1 MATATTKPKRKTATT
16 KRPAPKAKASAA
28 SVKAQPPRSKKA
40 MLIELLS
47 RPQGADIFEM
57 TEATGWLPHT
67 TRAALTRLRQ
77 AGYRVIRQDSD
88 DKGSV
93 YKISADAP
101 GTDAEFR
108 S

>member
-1 MATATTKPKRKTATT
+1 MAAATTKPKRKTAAT
-16 KRPAPKAKASAA
+16 KRLAPKAKASVRTA
-28 SVKAQPPRSKKA
+28 KAQPPRTKKA
-40 MLIELLS
+40 ILIDLLS

-77 AGYRVIRQDSD
+77 SGYRVIRQDTD